1 MGWRRLGGMELLWV
15 VWVAD
20 TALRWRVG
28 RGGTESCVLREGG
41 EGEGDLRFGRACGE
55 MREFEA
61 WRARACTEGAG
72 RRAPHAERAV
82 ILPAVQSLRLAGSE
96 GWWGEGRVRSLAC
109 PGLYG
114 EGW

>member
-1 MGWRRLGGMELLWV
+1 MELLWV

-41 EGEGDLRFGRACGE
+41 EGDLRFGRACGE

-61 WRARACTEGAG
+61 WRARACWGEGLAG
-72 RRAPHAERAV
+72 ALRARERAV
-82 ILPAVQSLRLAGSE
+82 ILTAVQSLRLGCSE
-96 GWWGEGRVRSLAC
+96 GLWGEWLSRRREGRKVA
-109 PGLYG
+109 PF
-114 EGW
+114 